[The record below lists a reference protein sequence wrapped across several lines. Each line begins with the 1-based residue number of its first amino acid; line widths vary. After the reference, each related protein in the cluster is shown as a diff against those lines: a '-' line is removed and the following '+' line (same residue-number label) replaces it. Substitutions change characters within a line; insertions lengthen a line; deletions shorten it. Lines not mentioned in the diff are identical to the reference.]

1 MGDAVSDSVQRD
13 NWAVLCQESGARVLM
28 VNNDQPHSQLSPAYS
43 ENKATLIY
51 ECRVWENICRHRR
64 VKSHAAE
71 IEIHK
76 HAGGC
81 LFSSVRV
88 R

>member
-13 NWAVLCQESGARVLM
+13 NWAALCQGSGARVLM

-51 ECRVWENICRHRR
+51 ERLGKDTQTPARKITRC
-64 VKSHAAE
+64 
-71 IEIHK
+71 
-76 HAGGC
+76 
-81 LFSSVRV
+81 
-88 R
+88 